1 MKKHIKLILSL
12 IISVILVLFV
22 FGCSDIFDGEETTLS
37 SGEVL
42 GIDAIESII
51 DAQVH
56 DTTEKY
62 PTDTYT
68 DGSLIVYWLKNGGV
82 WHKSLNCQSV
92 SSADKENIF
101 SGTINEAI
109 ESGKTRG
116 CKNCSSDIQY
126 AVESD
131 KNIETTVSATHE
143 VESTTDSATQES
155 DVTVHKYPKE
165 YLPNGKLKVY
175 WLSGGS
181 VWHESRECQTVR
193 SADAN
198 VVKYGT
204 VQEAYY
210 GGKLRPCKTC
220 SYDSVVDIET
230 ITTAVDLTTAAVT
243 DEPYPKEYDS
253 DGNVIVYW
261 LTGGSVWHESRECQT
276 VRGADASVVKY
287 GTVQEAYYGGKL
299 RPCKTCSYDSVVDIE
314 TITTAVD
321 LTTTAVTDE
330 PYPKEYDSD
339 GNVIVYWLTGGS
351 VWHESR
357 ECSTVKKADPNAV
370 ISGNA
375 YDAYYAGKTRACKVC
390 AEDSAIFID
399 ENQIT
404 AATSELVTTEQFTDT
419 QTSDTVY
426 WVKNGSVW
434 HVNINCSSLKRTSEE
449 DIISG
454 SIQEAE
460 EQGKER
466 ACKRCS

>member
-1 MKKHIKLILSL
+1 MKKYIKLILSL
-12 IISVILVLFV
+12 IVSVILVLFV

-92 SSADKENIF
+92 SSADKEDIF

-165 YLPNGKLKVY
+165 YLPNGELKVY

-181 VWHESRECQTVR
+181 VWHESSECQTVR
-193 SADAN
+193 GADAN
-198 VVKYGT
+198 IVKYGT

-230 ITTAVDLTTAAVT
+230 ITTAVDLTTAAV
-243 DEPYPKEYDS
+243 
-253 DGNVIVYW
+253 
-261 LTGGSVWHESRECQT
+261 
-276 VRGADASVVKY
+276 KY
-287 GTVQEAYYGGKL
+287 
-299 RPCKTCSYDSVVDIE
+299 
-314 TITTAVD
+314 
-321 LTTTAVTDE
+321 E

-390 AEDSAIFID
+390 AEDSTIFID
-399 ENQIT
+399 ENQST
-404 AATSELVTTEQFTDT
+404 AATSELVTTEQFTET

-449 DIISG
+449 DIIYG

-460 EQGKER
+460 KQGKER
-466 ACKRCS
+466 VCKRCS